1 MSDISRQA
9 TSERRR
15 LLLLYLAER
24 ARHRPASHDG
34 RTDIN
39 GGRRPIAGAG
49 RRQDGDRAAHA
60 FAALSRIWS
69 TIAYHLV
76 RLAVALLFV
85 LPLAWV
91 VSFSLRRTGLP
102 PSRSIVWVPD
112 PVAWENYARIF
123 DMIPLARFL
132 GNSLLVAAI
141 AVPVT
146 LLTASFAGFAVA
158 LSERRF
164 RERMVLVCV
173 LLMLVP
179 VTALWLTRYIL
190 FAKLGL
196 IDTVWSLAAP
206 AIMGSSPLFVLL
218 YFWSFRR
225 IATEQFEAAR
235 LDGANYLGLWH
246 HVAMPQARPATIT
259 VTVLAF
265 IFYWSDF
272 FSPLLYLKSEE
283 LYTLP
288 VALQLMQQMDK
299 TNWPLLMAGATVLT
313 VPIIVMFLAVQR
325 HFWPDASKGE
335 AEAALTA

>member
-1 MSDISRQA
+1 MFDMSRQA
-9 TSERRR
+9 SSERVR
-15 LLLLYLAER
+15 LLLSLAEQ
-24 ARHRPASHDG
+24 ARHRAARQDG
-34 RTDIN
+34 RGDIG
-39 GGRRPIAGAG
+39 GGRRGIVGA
-49 RRQDGDRAAHA
+49 RQRQDGGRAAHA
-60 FAALSRIWS
+60 FPVLSRIRS
-69 TIAYHLV
+69 ATAYHLP

-85 LPLAWV
+85 LPLIWV
-91 VSFSLRRTGLP
+91 VSFSLRKTGLP

-123 DMIPLARFL
+123 DMMPLVTFL
-132 GNSLLVAAI
+132 GNSLLVAAM

-146 LLTASFAGFAVA
+146 LLTASLAAFAVA
-158 LSERRF
+158 QSTRRF

-196 IDTVWSLAAP
+196 IDTVWSLVAP

-225 IATEQFEAAR
+225 IPADQFEAAR
-235 LDGANYLGLWH
+235 LDGASFVGLWL
-246 HVAMPQARPATIT
+246 HVAMPQARAATVT

-299 TNWPLLMAGATVLT
+299 TNWPLLMAGATFLT
-313 VPIIVMFLAVQR
+313 APIVVMFLAVQR
-325 HFWPDASKGE
+325 HFWPDESKGE
-335 AEAALTA
+335 AKAALTA